1 MTRPSFIPTWAAA
14 YIPAILLAL
23 FSLSAPVIAHE
34 GHDHGATAKPADV
47 RLAPRFEVRSEDVE
61 IVGVLAD
68 RNLLIYVDR
77 AIDNGPIQGA
87 QIEVEGP
94 GIKGVATAMGDGVYQ
109 IPAAALAQ
117 AGKYPLML
125 TIQAGEIVDLLTA
138 TLARAEQAA
147 GEAGPLLVDAR
158 RLMVR
163 LQAVG
168 DKVDLLLGNPS
179 PGGVGALAPRLDE
192 LGGELSVTSR
202 QLNRLLQ
209 RLEEAPQSLVFG
221 PPQTAPGP
229 GEAGFVAPSKS
240 EK

>member
-94 GIKGVATAMGDGVYQ
+94 GIKGVATAMADGVYQ
-109 IPAAALAQ
+109 LPVAALAQ
-117 AGKYPLML
+117 AGKYPLVL
-125 TIQAGEIVDLLTA
+125 TIQAGEIVDLLAA
-138 TLARAEQAA
+138 TLEVGEVPAVASAEDNTKRPWWLLA
-147 GEAGPLLVDAR
+147 GISLLLLSGGLVAR
-158 RLMVR
+158 RLR
-163 LQAVG
+163 RQAKERAIHHV
-168 DKVDLLLGNPS
+168 
-179 PGGVGALAPRLDE
+179 
-192 LGGELSVTSR
+192 
-202 QLNRLLQ
+202 
-209 RLEEAPQSLVFG
+209 
-221 PPQTAPGP
+221 
-229 GEAGFVAPSKS
+229 
-240 EK
+240 